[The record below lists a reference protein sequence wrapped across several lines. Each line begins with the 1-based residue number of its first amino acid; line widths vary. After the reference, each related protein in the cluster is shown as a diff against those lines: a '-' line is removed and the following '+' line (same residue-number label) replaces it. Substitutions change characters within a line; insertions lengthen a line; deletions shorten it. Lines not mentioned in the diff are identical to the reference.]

1 MGCDAEVCD
10 TRVTCVSSTM
20 CPAMVHIQQKY
31 MYVLVV
37 LLSKH
42 MLYGWWLILHNAVST
57 TVVNIHMHTW
67 PTVCLCVGVLWVRSQ
82 QHMWVDRP
90 TQLCTLSQEDIMKIL
105 QQSLLPFMVNSF
117 ACL

>member
-10 TRVTCVSSTM
+10 TRVTCVSNTM

-42 MLYGWWLILHNAVST
+42 MLYGWWLILHNTVST

-67 PTVCLCVGVLWVRSQ
+67 PTVCLCVGVYCGLDHNTCGWIDPPNFV
-82 QHMWVDRP
+82 H
-90 TQLCTLSQEDIMKIL
+90 
-105 QQSLLPFMVNSF
+105 
-117 ACL
+117 